1 MNRRSFIQALGVLAA
16 TPALGKYLNL
26 FKSGGVREGITQ
38 AVEAGASK
46 GMDFFNLV
54 IKKVVDEGTMVKE
67 QDRFRT
73 YTHPDRPDI
82 SVDVNVGTGD
92 SAVYFDTD
100 QGSKGFAEIT
110 SDIEMPK
117 AGKELIEGEE
127 VYKSMG
133 PDGDYYKDIDEG
145 EIRGGLTSLEEW
157 IKMKRGYAGG
167 GRVGMWMGGPLS
179 AGKSTL
185 REMLRHFSKGSSHGK
200 SGAEMLK
207 MVNPKQFSR
216 HLEDP
221 NLLFMKGSSKEG
233 LMATDMVKDMVRTV
247 EGERA
252 TVIDELLSAARNI
265 RKADKSIEQY
275 RMEMIEAMM
284 AKGADRKMA
293 ENLAEMV
300 SKMAEG
306 AAGKS
311 ATPNITD
318 AGLLE
323 LETIHKNL
331 LTKGRPL
338 NAAGGRV
345 GMWKGGGIKVG
356 KNIMNLL
363 RNNKKINEAVDN
375 IFGSGDYKMDAE
387 MAAESLVEL
396 NPKVFGGKLYEDL
409 DDGVRSEIY
418 GAVLNPIMQNQAMMV
433 QMKKLRQV
441 LDNKQMLREWNPPEG
456 RKPNAS
462 GGIIGLTNNPMT
474 ASSKAGVESLFE
486 RR

>member
-38 AVEAGASK
+38 AVEAGSTK
-46 GMDFFNLV
+46 GMDFFNMV

-110 SDIEMPK
+110 SDIEMPQ

-133 PDGDYYKDIDEG
+133 PDGDYYKDVEEG

-157 IKMKRGYAGG
+157 IKMKRGY
-167 GRVGMWMGGPLS
+167 
-179 AGKSTL
+179 
-185 REMLRHFSKGSSHGK
+185 
-200 SGAEMLK
+200 
-207 MVNPKQFSR
+207 
-216 HLEDP
+216 
-221 NLLFMKGSSKEG
+221 
-233 LMATDMVKDMVRTV
+233 
-247 EGERA
+247 
-252 TVIDELLSAARNI
+252 
-265 RKADKSIEQY
+265 
-275 RMEMIEAMM
+275 
-284 AKGADRKMA
+284 
-293 ENLAEMV
+293 
-300 SKMAEG
+300 
-306 AAGKS
+306 
-311 ATPNITD
+311 
-318 AGLLE
+318 
-323 LETIHKNL
+323 
-331 LTKGRPL
+331 
-338 NAAGGRV
+338 AAGGRV

-409 DDGVRSEIY
+409 DDGLRSEIY

-474 ASSKAGVESLFE
+474 ASNKAGVETLFE

>member
-38 AVEAGASK
+38 AIDKGMDK
-46 GMDFFNLV
+46 GMDFYNLV

-110 SDIEMPK
+110 SDIEAPK

-127 VYKSMG
+127 VYKGMG
-133 PDGDYYKDIDEG
+133 PDGDYYKDVEEG

-157 IKMKRGYAGG
+157 IKMKRGYA
-167 GRVGMWMGGPLS
+167 
-179 AGKSTL
+179 
-185 REMLRHFSKGSSHGK
+185 
-200 SGAEMLK
+200 
-207 MVNPKQFSR
+207 
-216 HLEDP
+216 
-221 NLLFMKGSSKEG
+221 
-233 LMATDMVKDMVRTV
+233 
-247 EGERA
+247 
-252 TVIDELLSAARNI
+252 
-265 RKADKSIEQY
+265 
-275 RMEMIEAMM
+275 
-284 AKGADRKMA
+284 
-293 ENLAEMV
+293 
-300 SKMAEG
+300 
-306 AAGKS
+306 
-311 ATPNITD
+311 
-318 AGLLE
+318 
-323 LETIHKNL
+323 
-331 LTKGRPL
+331 
-338 NAAGGRV
+338 AGGRV
-345 GMWKGGGIKVG
+345 GMWRGGGVKVG

-363 RNNKKINEAVDN
+363 RNNKKIKEAVDN

-409 DDGVRSEIY
+409 DDGLRSEIY
-418 GAVLNPIMQNQAMMV
+418 GKVL
-433 QMKKLRQV
+433 
-441 LDNKQMLREWNPPEG
+441 PEV
-456 RKPNAS
+456 RKPRGATPKGTYEPETKKQFFKDVDEAGGMENYLNNNPLDDRVKTFDIEKGLNDLDSLNFTRDAEAARIKVKYPGIS
-462 GGIIGLTNNPMT
+462 DDLIKKIMADDNPQRKAEVFATMDEAFKMMEKGMGPNEIIELFKNTTRTKQANGGIIGLTNNITPV
-474 ASSKAGVESLFE
+474 SSKAGVETLFE

>member
-38 AVEAGASK
+38 AVEAGSTK
-46 GMDFFNLV
+46 GMDFFNMV

-110 SDIEMPK
+110 SDLEMPK

-157 IKMKRGYAGG
+157 IKMKRGY
-167 GRVGMWMGGPLS
+167 
-179 AGKSTL
+179 
-185 REMLRHFSKGSSHGK
+185 
-200 SGAEMLK
+200 
-207 MVNPKQFSR
+207 
-216 HLEDP
+216 
-221 NLLFMKGSSKEG
+221 
-233 LMATDMVKDMVRTV
+233 
-247 EGERA
+247 
-252 TVIDELLSAARNI
+252 
-265 RKADKSIEQY
+265 
-275 RMEMIEAMM
+275 
-284 AKGADRKMA
+284 
-293 ENLAEMV
+293 
-300 SKMAEG
+300 
-306 AAGKS
+306 
-311 ATPNITD
+311 
-318 AGLLE
+318 
-323 LETIHKNL
+323 
-331 LTKGRPL
+331 
-338 NAAGGRV
+338 AAGGRV

-441 LDNKQMLREWNPPEG
+441 LDNKQILREWNPPEG

-474 ASSKAGVESLFE
+474 ASSKAGVETLFE